1 MESHAHQVVDG
12 FVWWCLRNVFLC
24 CRFGLQISMALQSFL
39 AYVFLCSSRL
49 YLTNSRLIYV
59 HIVIYSVHGAQ
70 CIARIWTIASNRIRK
85 KSVTTDYILF
95 SFYFMLF
102 YFASFGFLSHI
113 LFSDLHSLSCHLYSR
128 YTLSSFV
135 VFRVLFFLHF
145 FGTWF
150 STKNIVHFIH
160 CLSNMRAIFMK
171 KKLFA
176 WLSLAFN

>member
-1 MESHAHQVVDG
+1 MESHAHQVVDS

-70 CIARIWTIASNRIRK
+70 CIARTWTIASNRIRK

-102 YFASFGFLSHI
+102 FFASFGFLSHI

-150 STKNIVHFIH
+150 RRKILCILFTVYRTCVRFL
-160 CLSNMRAIFMK
+160 CK